1 MEWPILMLGAT
12 AGWRRKRNRARITPP
27 RAGDAAPDFNLPD
40 QHGKSHG
47 LKEFSGSWL
56 ILYFYP
62 RDDTPGCT
70 REACNFRDDLRR
82 LESLGARV
90 AGISMDDSP
99 SHAAFAV
106 KYELPFPLLADKAG
120 GVAARYGALL
130 NLLLFKVAK
139 RRTFLIDPQGT
150 IRKVYSRVSVS
161 RHSREI
167 LEDLELLI
175 GRME

>member
-12 AGWRRKRNRARITPP
+12 VIWKRKMRAAPP
-27 RAGDAAPDFNLPD
+27 RVGDAAPDFNLPD
-40 QHGKSHG
+40 QYGKNHV
-47 LKEFSGSWL
+47 LKEFSGNWL
-56 ILYFYP
+56 VLYFYP

-106 KYELPFPLLADKAG
+106 KYELPFLLLADKVG
-120 GVAARYGALL
+120 GVAARYGVLL

-139 RRTFLIDPQGT
+139 RHTFLIDPQGR
-150 IRKVYSRVSVS
+150 IRKVYSRVNVS

-167 LEDLELLI
+167 LEDLELLT
-175 GRME
+175 GRVE